1 MELLT
6 SDMMNWTIDGE
17 QRGTDDEEEAWA
29 LAWYRNDET
38 PNTAAPSVFGRT
50 ATPEMLASILD
61 GRDGLGDIDAAEMER
76 KEN

>member
-1 MELLT
+1 M
-6 SDMMNWTIDGE
+6 
-17 QRGTDDEEEAWA
+17 
-29 LAWYRNDET
+29 
-38 PNTAAPSVFGRT
+38 AAPSVFRRT